1 MTILDT
7 LKLARRLRNAGF
19 SEEQATGAAEAL
31 AELVFPD
38 VATKADL
45 KELETSLRSE
55 IGKLETEL
63 RGEIAEIHGEIAEVR
78 AEITG
83 LRGEI
88 TGVRGEIAAVRGEL
102 RAEIGAMSTRTA
114 QWIVGAMLVNVFSMV
129 AAVTA
134 VWQLASRH
142 P

>member
-45 KELETSLRSE
+45 KELETALRGE

-63 RGEIAEIHGEIAEVR
+63 RGEIAEI
-78 AEITG
+78 
-83 LRGEI
+83 RGEI
-88 TGVRGEIAAVRGEL
+88 SGLRGEIAAVRGEL
-102 RAEIGAMSTRTA
+102 HAEIGAMSTRIA

-134 VWQLASRH
+134 VWQLAGRH

>member
-45 KELETSLRSE
+45 KELETALRGE
-55 IGKLETEL
+55 IGKLETEI
-63 RGEIAEIHGEIAEVR
+63 RGEIS
-78 AEITG
+78 G
-83 LRGEI
+83 L
-88 TGVRGEIAAVRGEL
+88 RGEIAAVRGEL
-102 RAEIGAMSTRTA
+102 HAEIGAMSTRIA

-134 VWQLASRH
+134 VWQLAGRH

>member
-45 KELETSLRSE
+45 KDE
-55 IGKLETEL
+55 IRKLETEL
-63 RGEIAEIHGEIAEVR
+63 RGEIAEIRGEIAEVR
-78 AEITG
+78 AEISG

-102 RAEIGAMSTRTA
+102 HAEIGAMSTRIA

-134 VWQLASRH
+134 VWQLAGRH

>member
-45 KELETSLRSE
+45 KELETSLRGE
-55 IGKLETEL
+55 IRKLETEL
-63 RGEIAEIHGEIAEVR
+63 RGEIAEVR
-78 AEITG
+78 AEISG

-102 RAEIGAMSTRTA
+102 HAEIGAMSTRIA

-134 VWQLASRH
+134 VWQLAGRH